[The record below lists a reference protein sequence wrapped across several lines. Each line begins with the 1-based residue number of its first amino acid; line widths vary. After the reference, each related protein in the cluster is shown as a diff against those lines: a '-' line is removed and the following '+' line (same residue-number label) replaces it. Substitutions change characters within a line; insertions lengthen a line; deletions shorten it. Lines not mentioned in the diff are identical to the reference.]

1 MEEKN
6 NNKVNEIKENAAGF
20 IKKNKKK
27 IIIGGVV
34 VTSVVVLAI
43 LIKKFGPGILD
54 KLTAG
59 AEVAEIAASAET
71 TALEVGGETVVGAIV
86 DAAA

>member
-1 MEEKN
+1 MEENVNIK
-6 NNKVNEIKENAAGF
+6 KVDAIKEKV
-20 IKKNKKK
+20 IKNKKK

-34 VTSVVVLAI
+34 VTSVVILAI

-54 KLTAG
+54 KLAAG
-59 AEVAEIAASAET
+59 SEVAGDIAAAAEPT
-71 TALEVGGETVVGAIV
+71 IEVGGEAVVGSIV